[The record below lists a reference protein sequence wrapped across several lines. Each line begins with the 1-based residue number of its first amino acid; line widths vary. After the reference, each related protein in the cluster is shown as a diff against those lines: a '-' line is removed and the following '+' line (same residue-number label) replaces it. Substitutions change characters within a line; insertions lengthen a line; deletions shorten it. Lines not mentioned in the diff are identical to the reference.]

1 MATKITIADL
11 FPGDEGM
18 ILVAKDVSGGSPR
31 HITEI
36 ADPSA
41 SAAAGG

>member
-1 MATKITIADL
+1 MATKVTIVDL

-18 ILVAKDVSGGSPR
+18 TLAKDVSDGSPR